1 MNIRFARY
9 FVAALLLGALTLH
22 ADTVVEEIVARIN
35 NDIITRSEYER
46 NRDELRNEI
55 KQANVPNPDQVFAEK
70 DKDTLKQIIDQ
81 KLLIQKGKDLGITAD
96 AELIKRMD
104 EIRKN
109 AGLNSME
116 DLEKAAEQQGVNYE
130 EWKQN
135 LRDQIVTRQVIQRE
149 VGQKLQVTQEE
160 LQAYYEKHKQEFAQ
174 PEQVR
179 LSEILIPTETPAPDS
194 TPEKPNMIQMPDDQ
208 VAAQK
213 AKAEAVL
220 ADLKSGKSFEEE
232 AKKYS
237 GGPTAAQGG
246 DLGLFKRGVMAKE
259 LEDKTFDQM
268 KQGDVSDVLR
278 TKQGFVILKVTEHA
292 KPGVPPLKDVEE
304 QVQEGVYY
312 EKLQPALRAYL
323 TKLREDAFI
332 DIKEGYVDTGASP
345 NETKPIYTAG
355 PINDPT
361 KTKKESRKFYCL
373 WICKS

>member
-35 NDIITRSEYER
+35 NDIITRSEYDR
-46 NRDELRNEI
+46 NRDELRNEV
-55 KQANVPNPDQVFAEK
+55 KQANVSNPDQVFAER

-81 KLLIQKGKDLGITAD
+81 KLLIQKGRDLGITAD
-96 AELIKRMD
+96 AELVKRMD

-109 AGLNSME
+109 AGLSSME

-135 LRDQIVTRQVIQRE
+135 LRDQIITRQVIQRE
-149 VGQKLQVTQEE
+149 VGQKLQMTQEE
-160 LQAYYEKHKQEFAQ
+160 MQAYYEKHKQEMAQ

-179 LSEILIPTETPAPDS
+179 LSEILIPTETAAADS
-194 TPEKPNMIQMPDDQ
+194 TPDKPNMVPMSDEQIAQ
-208 VAAQK
+208 QK
-213 AKAEAVL
+213 AKADQVL
-220 ADLKSGKSFEEE
+220 AQIKAGKPFEDM
-232 AKKYS
+232 AKQYS

-268 KQGDVSDVLR
+268 KAGEVSDVLR
-278 TKQGFVILKVTEHA
+278 TKQGFVVLKVTEHA
-292 KPGVPPLKDVEE
+292 QPGVPALKDVEE

-361 KTKKESRKFYCL
+361 KKKESRKFYCMWL
-373 WICKS
+373 CKS

>member
-1 MNIRFARY
+1 MNLRFTRY
-9 FVAALLLGALTLH
+9 FIAALLLGALTLH
-22 ADTVVEEIVARIN
+22 ADTVVEEIIARIN

-46 NRDELRNEI
+46 NREELRNEI
-55 KQANVPNPDQVFAEK
+55 KQANVPNPEQTFADR

-104 EIRKN
+104 EIRKS

-135 LRDQIVTRQVIQRE
+135 LRDQIITRQVIQRE

-160 LQAYYEKHKQEFAQ
+160 MQAFYDKHKQEFAQ

-179 LSEILIPTETPAPDS
+179 LSEILIPTETAGPGS
-194 TPEKPNMIQMPDDQ
+194 TPEKPNIVAMPDEQ
-208 VAAQK
+208 VAQQK
-213 AKAEAVL
+213 AKADQVL
-220 ADLKSGKSFEEE
+220 AQLKAGKSFEDM
-232 AKKYS
+232 AKQYS
-237 GGPTAAQGG
+237 GGPTATQGG

-268 KQGDVSDVLR
+268 KQGEISDVLR

-292 KPGVPPLKDVEE
+292 QPGVPPLKEVDQ
-304 QVQEGVYY
+304 QVQEGLYY
-312 EKLQPALRAYL
+312 EKLQPALRDYL

-332 DIKEGYVDTGASP
+332 DVKQGYVDTGASP

-361 KTKKESRKFYCL
+361 KKKESRKFYCMWL
-373 WICKS
+373 CKS

>member
-1 MNIRFARY
+1 LACF
-9 FVAALLLGALTLH
+9 
-22 ADTVVEEIVARIN
+22 
-35 NDIITRSEYER
+35 ITRSEYER

-109 AGLNSME
+109 AGLGSME
-116 DLEKAAEQQGVNYE
+116 ELEKAAEQQGVNYE

-135 LRDQIVTRQVIQRE
+135 LRDQIITRQVIQRE
-149 VGQKLQVTQEE
+149 VGQKLQITQEE
-160 LQAYYEKHKQEFAQ
+160 LQAYYEKHKQEMAQ

-179 LSEILIPTETPAPDS
+179 LSEILIPTETPAADS
-194 TPEKPNMIQMPDDQ
+194 TPDKPNMLQMSDEQ
-208 VAAQK
+208 VAQQK
-213 AKAEAVL
+213 GKAEQVL
-220 ADLKSGKSFEEE
+220 AQLKAGKSFEDM
-232 AKKYS
+232 AKQYS

-268 KQGDVSDVLR
+268 KQGDISDVLR
-278 TKQGFVILKVTEHA
+278 TKQGFVILKVSEHN
-292 KPGVPPLKDVEE
+292 KPGVPALKEVEDK
-304 QVQEGVYY
+304 VQEGVYF

-332 DIKEGYVDTGASP
+332 DIKQGYVDSGASP
-345 NETKPIYTAG
+345 NETKPVYTAG

-361 KTKKESRKFYCL
+361 KKKESRKFYCMWL
-373 WICKS
+373 CKS